1 MRRKEYK
8 NNDCS
13 VFNNYNKWSFLE
25 MLPNLSLLNFSTDA
39 KTKLFDHVAQRGGGK
54 NECVVHSEDYSKE
67 KNNKADY
74 NCAIDGY
81 LMYRSIEGAAAP
93 SDYSGKEITVQVEG
107 VPVALQPLLSR
118 ARAAADRKSDFER
131 RHVDWIRNTFP
142 LVCERGTGLEPVT
155 WDDYGKE
162 LAKITEWYIL
172 DEAQKRGHLFLQL
185 FDTLGYK
192 QRMHMP
198 ADGVFA
204 GRYMYIALVC
214 AAGGVGY
221 GKYLMKVAEAA
232 CRVLGCEGI
241 ALASLSNS
249 AGFYYSLGFKF
260 VSNVGGQ
267 ELDVSAWTEL
277 VEQPDGSVKTR
288 LVPNREADPYE
299 DPRTSMRDDAS
310 ATLPARTSKRERDA
324 GEQPK
329 GEEEEERWFV
339 RALKAA
345 RSWYTWPTAL
355 SFVN

>member
-1 MRRKEYK
+1 
-8 NNDCS
+8 
-13 VFNNYNKWSFLE
+13 

-39 KTKLFDHVAQRGGGK
+39 KTKLFEHVAQRGGGK
-54 NECVVHSEDYSKE
+54 NACTTHSEDYSK
-67 KNNKADY
+67 KNNNKADF

-81 LMYRSIEGAAAP
+81 LMFRSIEGAAAP
-93 SDYSGKEITVQVEG
+93 SNYSGKEITVQVEG

-142 LVCERGTGLEPVT
+142 LVCERGAGLEAVT

-162 LAKITEWYIL
+162 LAKITEWYLL

-185 FDTLGYK
+185 FDTLPHK
-192 QRMHMP
+192 QKMHMP
-198 ADGVFA
+198 ADGVFS
-204 GRYMYIALVC
+204 GRYMYVALVC
-214 AAGGVGY
+214 AVGGVGY

-260 VSNVGGQ
+260 VSKVGGQ

-288 LVPNREADPYE
+288 LLPERVSNADDP
-299 DPRTSMRDDAS
+299 PRTRTRVDPSAS
-310 ATLPARTSKRERDA
+310 ATPHVRAAKRERDP
-324 GEQPK
+324 GEQPD
-329 GEEEEERWFV
+329 GDEEEERWFV

>member
-1 MRRKEYK
+1 
-8 NNDCS
+8 
-13 VFNNYNKWSFLE
+13 

-54 NECVVHSEDYSKE
+54 NECTTHSEDYTNDE
-67 KNNKADY
+67 NNKADY

-81 LMYRSIEGAAAP
+81 LMFRSIEGAAAP
-93 SDYSGKEITVQVEG
+93 SDYSGKEIAVQVEG
-107 VPVALQPLLSR
+107 APVTLRPLLKR
-118 ARAAADRKSDFER
+118 TGAAADRKSEFAR
-131 RHVDWIRNTFP
+131 RHVEWIRDTFP
-142 LVCERGTGLEPVT
+142 LVCERGIGLEPVT

-162 LAKITEWYIL
+162 LAKITEWYII
-172 DEAQKRGHLFLQL
+172 DEAKKRGHLFLQL
-185 FDTLGYK
+185 FDKLGYK

-204 GRYMYIALVC
+204 GRYLYVALVC
-214 AAGGVGY
+214 AAGGAGY

-260 VSNVGGQ
+260 VSKVGGQ
-267 ELDVSAWTEL
+267 ELNVSAWTEL

-288 LVPNREADPYE
+288 LLPERASNEDDPPLTRTRG
-299 DPRTSMRDDAS
+299 DPS
-310 ATLPARTSKRERDA
+310 ARATPPVRAAKRERDA

-329 GEEEEERWFV
+329 GDEEEERWFV